1 MLQRKKA
8 ARRRLEKY
16 DVRRRE
22 LAGELYA
29 VRMYA

>member
-1 MLQRKKA
+1 MLQRKSRPNA
-8 ARRRLEKY
+8 AEKY